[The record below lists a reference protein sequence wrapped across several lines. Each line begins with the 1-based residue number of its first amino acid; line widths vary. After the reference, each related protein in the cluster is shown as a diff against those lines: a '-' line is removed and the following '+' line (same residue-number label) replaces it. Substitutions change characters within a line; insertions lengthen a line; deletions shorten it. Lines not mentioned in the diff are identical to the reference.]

1 MDRDALELLLAQGVS
16 VEQIGRRFGKHPSTV
31 SYWMRKHG
39 LEAPNRAKHA
49 GRGGLDRGELETAVQ
64 AGLSIAEIARRFG
77 RSKGTVRH
85 WLRRYGLKTMH
96 RSRRASIP
104 AANAAR
110 AAGLESCVLPCPRH
124 GDTKFVR
131 EGRGYYRCVH
141 CRVESVAKHRRK
153 LKDLLVEEAGGRCV
167 ICGYDRHPRAL
178 EFHHLD
184 PGAKAFAL
192 SQRGVTLSLESM
204 RSEARKCVLLC
215 SNCHAEVEAGVVAL
229 PLHLAGR
236 LADPHGDTPQIVG
249 SLHHDP
255 G

>member
-1 MDRDALELLLAQGVS
+1 MDRDALQLLLAQGVS
-16 VEQIGRRFGKHPSTV
+16 VEQIGRRFGRHPSTV

-49 GRGGLDRGELETAVQ
+49 GKGGIGRAELEEAVQ
-64 AGLSIAEIARRFG
+64 TGLSIAEIARRFG

-85 WLRRYGLKTMH
+85 WLGRYGLKTMH
-96 RSRRASIP
+96 RSKRSSSPDAI
-104 AANAAR
+104 AAR
-110 AAGLESCVLPCPRH
+110 DAALGSCVLPCPRH

-131 EGRGYYRCVH
+131 EGGGYYRCVR
-141 CRVESVAKHRRK
+141 CRVESVAKHRGR
-153 LKDLLVEEAGGRCV
+153 LKDLLVAEAGGRCL

-178 EFHHLD
+178 EFHHID

-236 LADPHGDTPQIVG
+236 AVGSRDTPKVVG